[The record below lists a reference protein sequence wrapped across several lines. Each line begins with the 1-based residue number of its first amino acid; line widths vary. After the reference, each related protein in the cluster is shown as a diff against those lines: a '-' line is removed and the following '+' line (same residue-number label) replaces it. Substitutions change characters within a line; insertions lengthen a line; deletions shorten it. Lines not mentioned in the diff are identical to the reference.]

1 MASTKLE
8 PTLLANHSILLQFKL
23 KNGGTFHWS
32 IAGICSIIHR
42 QQDGGRRQPFRRK
55 MFVLNGSS
63 LPLYRLFHA
72 CDHSIIDRIGCQ
84 VSSALPHSSW
94 ISSVQE
100 EMLVDSSPRCI
111 RVSSSL
117 SLSSTMFVNPRAN
130 YLHSVLSLASNSK
143 LKNVDIL
150 KKLDSQIRGFC
161 RAANSD
167 GESEGGDDE
176 GDEFVHVRSL
186 ADEKEVERVC
196 NVIEELFALDR
207 NMEAVLDDCGVRLT
221 HDLVVD
227 VLERF
232 KHARRPSFRFFSWAG
247 QQPGFSHDSR
257 TYNMMMCIL
266 GKTKQF
272 ETMISLLDEIGEKGL
287 LTLETFQI
295 CIKSFAAAQQR
306 KKAVGIFELMK
317 KHNFKVGVGSINCLL
332 DNLGR
337 AKLGKEAQL
346 LFEKLKGRFTPN
358 IQTYTVLLNG
368 WCKVGNLLEA
378 GKVWNEM
385 IDKGFNPD
393 IVAYNTM
400 LEGLL
405 KVHKRSDAV
414 KLFDVMKAK
423 GPPPNE
429 RSYTIMIRDL
439 CKQKRMKDA
448 VEYYENMLKFGCKP
462 DAAVY
467 TCLITGFGNQKHMD
481 KVYGLLKEMKE
492 NGCPPDGRMYNALIK
507 LMSNRQMPDDAVRL
521 YKKMIQNDIEPTIHT
536 YNMMLKSYFRN
547 ENYDMG
553 LAVWEEMSKKGVCP
567 DDNTYTVFIGGLV
580 KQGRSMEACKYL
592 EEMVE
597 KGMKPPQLDYNKFAA
612 DFSRAGKPNIFEELA
627 EKMRLEGKVEV
638 SDIFSGYAET
648 MKRTSKHFTFVRNRV
663 V

>member
-1 MASTKLE
+1 MAESSTGPSPAYALSFTGNKTE
-8 PTLLANHSILLQFKL
+8 EDDNPFEGK
-23 KNGGTFHWS
+23 
-32 IAGICSIIHR
+32 CSCLT
-42 QQDGGRRQPFRRK
+42 
-55 MFVLNGSS
+55 V
-63 LPLYRLFHA
+63 
-72 CDHSIIDRIGCQ
+72 
-84 VSSALPHSSW
+84 ALCPC
-94 ISSVQE
+94 IVCF
-100 EMLVDSSPRCI
+100 MLVIIVLSIVLAVKFHLLCHTPLG
-111 RVSSSL
+111 SL
-117 SLSSTMFVNPRAN
+117 LAN

-161 RAANSD
+161 RATNSD
-167 GESEGGDDE
+167 GESEGEDDE

-232 KHARRPSFRFFSWAG
+232 KHARRPAFRFFSWAG

-257 TYNMMMCIL
+257 TYNMMMSIL

-272 ETMISLLDEIGEKGL
+272 ETMISLLDEIGEKG
-287 LTLETFQI
+287 
-295 CIKSFAAAQQR
+295 
-306 KKAVGIFELMK
+306 
-317 KHNFKVGVGSINCLL
+317 
-332 DNLGR
+332 

-507 LMSNRQMPDDAVRL
+507 LMTNRQMPDDAVRL

-580 KQGRSMEACKYL
+580 RQGRSMEACKYL

-612 DFSRAGKPNIFEELA
+612 DFSRAGKPNILEELA

-648 MKRTSKHFTFVRNRV
+648 MKRTGKHFTFVRNRFV
-663 V
+663 

>member
-1 MASTKLE
+1 MATRLTNASIPLQIKINNVGIYHRAAAAAADLCSTL
-8 PTLLANHSILLQFKL
+8 H
-23 KNGGTFHWS
+23 G
-32 IAGICSIIHR
+32 
-42 QQDGGRRQPFRRK
+42 QQDATPPRGRREPFPREIFMR
-55 MFVLNGSS
+55 NGSS
-63 LPLYRLFHA
+63 LPLSRMFHA
-72 CDHSIIDRIGCQ
+72 CDDNSIDRTNCQ
-84 VSSALPHSSW
+84 VPFTLPYSYW
-94 ISSVQE
+94 ISSLQE
-100 EMLVDSSPRCI
+100 QMPLDSNPRASCVDSRIMCI
-111 RVSSSL
+111 
-117 SLSSTMFVNPRAN
+117 NPRAN
-130 YLHSVLSLASNSK
+130 HVRHSFGSNSK
-143 LKNVDIL
+143 LSNFDVL
-150 KKLDSQIRGFC
+150 KRSDPQIRGFC
-161 RAANSD
+161 GVTNSD
-167 GESEGGDDE
+167 DE
-176 GDEFVHVRSL
+176 EAAEFIRVKSV
-186 ADEKEVERVC
+186 ANEKEVERVC
-196 NVIEELFALDR
+196 NVIEELFSLDR
-207 NMEAVLDDCGVRLT
+207 NMEAVLDDCGVRLS
-221 HDLVVD
+221 HDLVLD

-257 TYNMMMCIL
+257 TYNMMMSIL

-306 KKAVGIFELMK
+306 RKAVGMFELMR

-337 AKLGKEAQL
+337 AKLGKEAQV

-385 IDKGFNPD
+385 IDKGLNPD

-414 KLFDVMKAK
+414 KLFEVMKAK

-448 VEYYENMLKFGCKP
+448 VEYYENMLNFGCRP

-467 TCLITGFGNQKHMD
+467 TCLITGFGNQKQMD

-492 NGCPPDGRMYNALIK
+492 NRCPPDGRMYNALIK
-507 LMSNRQMPDDAVRL
+507 LMTNRQMPDDSVRI
-521 YKKMIQNDIEPTIHT
+521 YKKMIINGIEPTIHT
-536 YNMMLKSYFRN
+536 YNMMLKCFFRN

-553 LAVWEEMSKKGVCP
+553 LAIWEEMSKKGVCP
-567 DDNTYTVFIGGLV
+567 DDNSYTVFIGGLV
-580 KQGRSMEACKYL
+580 RQGRSMEACKYL
-592 EEMVE
+592 EEMIQ

-612 DFSRAGKPNIFEELA
+612 DFSRAGKPNILEELA

-638 SDIFSGYAET
+638 SDIFAGYAET
-648 MKRTSKHFTFVRNRV
+648 MKKTGKHFTFVRNRV